1 MLGKEKLLE
10 LLEQKGVPF
19 ACEHHEQV
27 LNMAESAQIKLS
39 LAGVRCKNLLLQDKQ
54 GQHYLVV
61 TTPDKSLDLGALAE
75 ALGSKRLSFAS
86 AERLATVLGIG
97 PGSLSP
103 LALVNDADGK
113 VHLVIDQD
121 LSQEP
126 IFLLHPLENT
136 ATVALA
142 KPDLEAFLENIG
154 HPATW
159 RFLKGRATA
168 GR

>member
-1 MLGKEKLLE
+1 M

-19 ACEHHEQV
+19 TCEHHDQV
-27 LNMAESAQIKLS
+27 LNMAESGQLKLS
-39 LAGVRCKNLLLQDKQ
+39 LAGVRCKNLLLQDKR

-61 TTPDKSLDLGALAE
+61 TTPDKSLDLGAVAG

-103 LALVNDADGK
+103 LALINDVAGNVD
-113 VHLVIDQD
+113 LVIDQD

-126 IFLLHPLENT
+126 VFLLHPLDNT
-136 ATVALA
+136 ATVALT
-142 KPDLEAFLENIG
+142 KSDLEVFLEHIG

-159 RFLKGRATA
+159 RLLKGRASA
-168 GR
+168 G